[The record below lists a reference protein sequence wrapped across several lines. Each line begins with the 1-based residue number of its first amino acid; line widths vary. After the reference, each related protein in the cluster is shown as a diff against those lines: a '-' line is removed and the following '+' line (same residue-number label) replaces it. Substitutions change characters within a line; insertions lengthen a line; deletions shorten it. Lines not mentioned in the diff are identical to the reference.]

1 MPDPATQTSQVTQE
15 IPVAQ
20 PVQAQPV
27 QPISTE
33 PKKEE
38 LIRRAASFKPA
49 PTDAKPA
56 DSTFDFKAYQDYV
69 TSVQDPTARKFIED
83 AYKSMTADYT
93 RKMQPI
99 AAQGKEVETLKQQVE
114 QLSRFTPDRIQ
125 QMLTDPTFVQAAQEY
140 MRKNGGQPSNGN
152 GTHGSSGDLTEE
164 EFGYLPPEQQ
174 KMYTAQKQTQGM
186 LASMQS
192 ELTSMRTQ
200 KEDTELSSRYP
211 NYEST
216 QVNKIFSDM
225 MTGKVQATREHLW
238 KVVDYEDAVH
248 RAYSMGRSDERDG
261 VTEKRNASTITGG
274 VNAANTQ
281 PDVPAQQKG
290 ESFQAYWRKLSSLA
304 KSTSG
309 VR

>member
-20 PVQAQPV
+20 PVQATPV

-38 LIRRAASFKPA
+38 LIKRAASFKPA

-99 AAQGKEVETLKQQVE
+99 AAQGKEVETLKQQLE
-114 QLSRFTPDRIQ
+114 QLNRFTPERIQ
-125 QMLTDPTFVQAAQEY
+125 ELLSNPTFVQAAQEHV
-140 MRKNGGQPSNGN
+140 RKNSVQPTNGN
-152 GTHGSSGDLTEE
+152 GNGSSTDLTDE
-164 EFGYLPPEQQ
+164 EFSYLSPEQQ
-174 KMYTAQKQTQGM
+174 KMYQQQKQTQGA
-186 LASMQS
+186 LASLQS

-211 NYEST
+211 NYDTT

-261 VTEKRNASTITGG
+261 VTEKRNASAIGGG
-274 VNAANTQ
+274 VNAAGTQ
-281 PDVPAQQKG
+281 ADIPSQQKG
-290 ESFQAYWRKLSSLA
+290 ESFQAYWRRLASQAKVSL
-304 KSTSG
+304 G
-309 VR
+309 VK

>member
-1 MPDPATQTSQVTQE
+1 
-15 IPVAQ
+15 
-20 PVQAQPV
+20 
-27 QPISTE
+27 
-33 PKKEE
+33 
-38 LIRRAASFKPA
+38 
-49 PTDAKPA
+49 
-56 DSTFDFKAYQDYV
+56 
-69 TSVQDPTARKFIED
+69 
-83 AYKSMTADYT
+83 
-93 RKMQPI
+93 
-99 AAQGKEVETLKQQVE
+99 
-114 QLSRFTPDRIQ
+114 
-125 QMLTDPTFVQAAQEY
+125 
-140 MRKNGGQPSNGN
+140 
-152 GTHGSSGDLTEE
+152 
-164 EFGYLPPEQQ
+164 
-174 KMYTAQKQTQGM
+174 M
-186 LASMQS
+186 LAAMQS

-200 KEDTELSSRYP
+200 KEDVELSSRYP
-211 NYEST
+211 NYDTT

-248 RAYSMGRSDERDG
+248 RAYSMGRADERDG